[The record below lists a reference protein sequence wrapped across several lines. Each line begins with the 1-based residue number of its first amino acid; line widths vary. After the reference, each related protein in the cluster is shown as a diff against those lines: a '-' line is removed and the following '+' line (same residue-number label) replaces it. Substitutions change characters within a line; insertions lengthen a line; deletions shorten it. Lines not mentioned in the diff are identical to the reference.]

1 MRSIKEALLERSY
14 AQTDA
19 AELAKVDPDID
30 YNPTH
35 NSFLYLGEAHV
46 RISAF
51 GAFSR
56 YFTNRNRTLIPCRT
70 ERRMKRMLRSRA
82 RVRWMDRTSPVMLNR
97 LLEH

>member
-46 RISAF
+46 SVSLYLMCFRDIF
-51 GAFSR
+51 
-56 YFTNRNRTLIPCRT
+56 Y
-70 ERRMKRMLRSRA
+70 
-82 RVRWMDRTSPVMLNR
+82 
-97 LLEH
+97 